1 MKTTTIYV
9 LAKNSM
15 FWNDGY
21 GYDFDLIIKNAEYWF
36 NDKLFVK
43 GWVDLNTV
51 LSVLGLSK
59 EIDKVALGWK
69 LDYSLD
75 FKDFKN
81 LGIKIEIVSKDD
93 ELYLAFDN
101 VVNLLEDGESNEN

>member
-21 GYDFDLIIKNAEYWF
+21 GYAFDLIIKNAEYWF

-51 LSVLGLSK
+51 LSALGLPK

-75 FKDFKN
+75 FKN
-81 LGIKIEIVSKDD
+81 LGINIDIVSKDD

>member
-15 FWNDGY
+15 FWNDEN
-21 GYDFDLIIKNAEYWF
+21 DATFDLIVESTKCCF
-36 NDKLFVK
+36 NNRLLAN

-51 LSVLGLSK
+51 LSALGLPK
-59 EIDKVALGWK
+59 ELDKVALGWK
-69 LDYSLD
+69 IDKNYSINID
-75 FKDFKN
+75 
-81 LGIKIEIVSKDD
+81 IVAKDD

>member
-9 LAKNSM
+9 LAKNSI
-15 FWNDGY
+15 FWNGESDIA
-21 GYDFDLIIKNAEYWF
+21 FDLIVESAKCCF
-36 NDKLFVK
+36 NDRFLTN

-51 LSVLGLSK
+51 LSALGFPK

-69 LDYSLD
+69 ND
-75 FKDFKN
+75 KN
-81 LGIKIEIVSKDD
+81 YAINIDIVAIDD
-93 ELYLAFDN
+93 ELYLVFYN

>member
-15 FWNDGY
+15 FWIDGY
-21 GYDFDLIIKNAEYWF
+21 DDIFDLIIKRAEYWF
-36 NDKLFVK
+36 NDRLFVK

-51 LSVLGLSK
+51 LSGLGLPK
-59 EIDKVALGWK
+59 EIDKVTLGWK

-75 FKDFKN
+75 FKDY
-81 LGIKIEIVSKDD
+81 GIKIEVVAKDD
-93 ELYLAFDN
+93 GEYLAFHN
-101 VVNLLEDGESNEN
+101 VVNLLEED